1 MTECVKNIVVLISG
15 AGSNMAALIMASQQ
29 ENWDDVLGARVVA
42 VISNKTGAEGLA
54 LAQAL
59 GVATQ
64 VLDHKDFESRAA

>member
-1 MTECVKNIVVLISG
+1 MTESVKNIVILISG
-15 AGSNMAALIMASQQ
+15 AGSNMTALIRTAQQ
-29 ENWDDVLGARVVA
+29 EQWEVQLGARVAA
-42 VISNKTGAEGLA
+42 VISNQPGAEGLA